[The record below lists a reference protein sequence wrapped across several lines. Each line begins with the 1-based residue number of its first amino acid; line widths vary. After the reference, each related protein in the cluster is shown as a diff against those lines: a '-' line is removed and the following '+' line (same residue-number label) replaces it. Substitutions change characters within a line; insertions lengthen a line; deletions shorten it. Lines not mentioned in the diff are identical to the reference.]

1 MTFRPACTVSEIDPG
16 SAISVDLG
24 LDVETAIVRTLDDQ
38 VFAIWNECS
47 HGMYALSEGEIDGCT
62 LECFAHGSRFD
73 LRTGTPLELPAT
85 RPVPVYPVRIDG
97 DTVLV
102 DIDNPINQEN

>member
-73 LRTGTPLELPAT
+73 ARGKVINGPANGDLTPA
-85 RPVPVYPVRIDG
+85 PVD
-97 DTVLV
+97 DLS
-102 DIDNPINQEN
+102 